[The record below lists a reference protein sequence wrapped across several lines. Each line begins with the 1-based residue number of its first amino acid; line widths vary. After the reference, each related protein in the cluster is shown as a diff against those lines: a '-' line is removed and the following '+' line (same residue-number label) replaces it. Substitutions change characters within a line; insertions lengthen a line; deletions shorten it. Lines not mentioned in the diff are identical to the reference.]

1 MSVNPPPY
9 PVIAVLG
16 PTASGKTSIALKIA
30 QKFNGIIINCDS
42 RQIYEEML
50 IGTASPT
57 EEEKKQVEHR
67 LFNFI
72 SPKLQFNAS
81 DYANLASQAIKEV
94 WQKNKLPILVGGQ
107 AFIILQFQKV

>member
-1 MSVNPPPY
+1 MSVNPPSY

-30 QKFNGIIINCDS
+30 QKFKGIIINCDS

-50 IGTASPT
+50 IGTASPS

-81 DYANLASQAIKEV
+81 DYANLASQAIKC
-94 WQKNKLPILVGGQ
+94 
-107 AFIILQFQKV
+107 